1 MLLEVKLGDVE
12 MDLLTVADRI
22 FNYIYNLSISMF
34 TTNPKTWAESM
45 GIWSVINQIYENIIP
60 VGCSLV
66 VVIFLIGFCS
76 NTVDVKEELNFERAI
91 RLLIRLGITEWFVVN
106 SLTITGYLFSMVS
119 GLIGLVN
126 STTTTPA
133 ITSSVSTYLHEMSNT
148 SRVVLLFVIIF
159 YLVILPLSAAAI
171 MVMAFTRLIKVM
183 LIIPYGPI
191 AYSTISGGIQ
201 AISGTLPSY
210 IKYLLGTLLEAFSVM
225 VALKIGQVMILNK
238 SLFDLTSIQS
248 KDYLMPCILE
258 LCQTMISAVLLT
270 ILVKIAKDVATKAL
284 GLIQ

>member
-1 MLLEVKLGDVE
+1 MMLAAKLGDIE

-22 FNYIYNLSISMF
+22 FNYIYNLSVSLF
-34 TTNPKTWAESM
+34 TTNPRDWAESL

-60 VGCSLV
+60 IGCSLV

-76 NTVDVKEELNFERAI
+76 NTIDVKEELNFEKAI

-126 STTTTPA
+126 NTTTTPA
-133 ITSSVSTYLHEMSNT
+133 ITSPVSTYLYEMSNT
-148 SRVVLLFVIIF
+148 SRVVLLFVVIF
-159 YLVILPLSAAAI
+159 YLVILPVSAAAI
-171 MVMAFTRLIKVM
+171 MVMALIRLFKVM

-191 AYSTISGGIQ
+191 AYSTIAGGIQ

-238 SLFDLTSIQS
+238 SLFDLTSIPS
-248 KDYLMPCILE
+248 SDYLMPCVLE

>member
-126 STTTTPA
+126 STETTPA
-133 ITSSVSTYLHEMSNT
+133 ITSSVSTYMYEMSNT

-159 YLVILPLSAAAI
+159 YLVILPVSAAAI
-171 MVMAFTRLIKVM
+171 MVLAFTRLIKVM
-183 LIIPYGPI
+183 LIIPFGPI
-191 AYSTISGGIQ
+191 AYSTLAGGIQ

-248 KDYLMPCILE
+248 SDYLMPCVLE

>member
-1 MLLEVKLGDVE
+1 MMLAVKLGDVE
-12 MDLLTVADRI
+12 LDLLTVADRI
-22 FNYIYNLSISMF
+22 FNYIYNLSVSLF
-34 TTNPKTWAESM
+34 TTNPRDWAESM
-45 GIWSVINQIYENIIP
+45 GIWSIINQIYEKIIP

-76 NTVDVKEELNFERAI
+76 NTVDVKEELNFEKAI

-126 STTTTPA
+126 NTTTTPS
-133 ITSSVSTYLHEMSNT
+133 ITSPVSTYLYEMSNT
-148 SRVVLLFVIIF
+148 SRVVLLFVVIF
-159 YLVILPLSAAAI
+159 YLVILPVSAAAI
-171 MVMAFTRLIKVM
+171 MVMALIRLFKVM

-191 AYSTISGGIQ
+191 AYSTIAGGIQ

-238 SLFDLTSIQS
+238 SLFDLTSIPS
-248 KDYLMPCILE
+248 SDYLMPCILE